1 MSTKQSPE
9 PLLRLHFAFTA
20 SRTLTAAVQLGV
32 FSPLTEG
39 PRTAEELAKLLECS
53 PRGLRMLLDALT
65 SLELLEKR
73 GSSYELAP
81 IADEYLVA
89 GRPGYIGTM
98 FESEVGWKAW
108 SSLTDTV
115 RTGLATQQIETE
127 SGSAEFFPKLL
138 PSLHVLNQ
146 PPAQRTA
153 EALGIGS
160 SLRGA
165 QVLDL
170 GAGSGVWGIA
180 AAAAD
185 PTATVTAQD
194 YPSVLEITKRY
205 VEERSLSEQFAYL
218 PGDLLS
224 MQLPESTFDLALVS
238 NVLHC
243 IGPVAAKQLL
253 HRAYRALV
261 PGGRIAL
268 VEVIPNDLRTAP
280 PSALL
285 FALNMLV
292 HTEHGDVY
300 TAAEL
305 TAWLS
310 EAGFAFVSSTDI
322 GSASPLLIGVK
333 RSAA

>member
-1 MSTKQSPE
+1 MSTKHSPE
-9 PLLRLHFAFTA
+9 ALLKLHFAFTA

-32 FSPLTEG
+32 FRPLTEG
-39 PRTAEELAKLLECS
+39 SRTAEELARELECS
-53 PRGLRMLLDALT
+53 SRGLRMLLDALT

-81 IADEYLVA
+81 IADEYLVP

-98 FESEVGWKAW
+98 FESEVGWRSW
-108 SSLTDTV
+108 SSLTESI
-115 RTGLATQQIETE
+115 RTGTATQQIETE
-127 SGSAEFFPKLL
+127 SGAAEFFPKLL

-153 EALGIGS
+153 EALGVGS

-165 QVLDL
+165 KVLDL

-180 AAAAD
+180 VAAAD

-194 YPSVLEITKRY
+194 YPAVLEIAKRY
-205 VEERSLSEQFAYL
+205 VDERSLGEQFSFL
-218 PGDLLS
+218 PGDLL
-224 MQLPESTFDLALVS
+224 QLELPESSFDLVLVS

-243 IGPVAAKQLL
+243 VGQLAAKQLL
-253 HRAYRALV
+253 QRAYRALV
-261 PGGRIAL
+261 PGGRVAV
-268 VEVIPNDLRTAP
+268 VEVIPNELRTAP
-280 PSALL
+280 PQALL

-292 HTEHGDVY
+292 HTEQGDVF
-300 TAAEL
+300 TANEL

-310 EAGFAFVSSTDI
+310 EAGFAHVSSTDI
-322 GSASPLLIGVK
+322 GTSSPLLIGVK
-333 RSAA
+333 RSSI